1 MHFKAAEAALRKP
14 MMYYHID
21 VQEEH
26 GDEKEIKQVQTDR
39 KEILAWQLRDRA
51 SFSRIQESDQP
62 EQETQAIFRDTEEAQ
77 RFSCTG
83 KVPDAH
89 R

>member
-1 MHFKAAEAALRKP
+1 

-26 GDEKEIKQVQTDR
+26 GDEKEIEQMQTDR

-51 SFSRIQESDQP
+51 PFPGIQES
-62 EQETQAIFRDTEEAQ
+62 EQQEQKTQAIFRDTEEAQ
-77 RFSCTG
+77 
-83 KVPDAH
+83 
-89 R
+89 

>member
-1 MHFKAAEAALRKP
+1 

-26 GDEKEIKQVQTDR
+26 GDEKEIEQMQTDR
-39 KEILAWQLRDRA
+39 KEILAWQLRDRTP
-51 SFSRIQESDQP
+51 FSRIQESEQQ

-77 RFSCTG
+77 
-83 KVPDAH
+83 
-89 R
+89 